1 LALSFS
7 RSVTPNANRRGAAR
21 KTPRQRQNRQPKPP
35 PRGSTRRR
43 RPPCDVKRSE
53 NQPSDPRARV
63 IQNPVADFGQCMT
76 FALEYDWVGITD
88 RFVDVHR
95 KALAGEQV
103 AGT

>member
-1 LALSFS
+1 
-7 RSVTPNANRRGAAR
+7 
-21 KTPRQRQNRQPKPP
+21 
-35 PRGSTRRR
+35 
-43 RPPCDVKRSE
+43 
-53 NQPSDPRARV
+53 
-63 IQNPVADFGQCMT
+63 MT